1 MPKSFFIKKI
11 DVILKTVK
19 FLVEYI
25 YLAFMSV
32 FHWSVVVTSVINT
45 EHTRNFREKFPKA
58 KKVSYVKKCS
68 PKNARLLR
76 NFRSVCIYSSAIGAV
91 DDINIRI
98 SPWTRACLCISK
110 IFYSHI
116 DIDFVVVTYLKKC
129 FKISQYHVV
138 NGQYNNIIVNSS

>member
-68 PKNARLLR
+68 SAKKFPKRMYLLQCYW
-76 NFRSVCIYSSAIGAV
+76 RS
-91 DDINIRI
+91 R
-98 SPWTRACLCISK
+98 
-110 IFYSHI
+110 
-116 DIDFVVVTYLKKC
+116 
-129 FKISQYHVV
+129 
-138 NGQYNNIIVNSS
+138 